1 MAAGGGGGV
10 GRGQAAMTGPPVFLG
25 NRLQESCPQ
34 PEPRRQPL
42 RATTI
47 SQVVIVAMIGKGSQS
62 HVSDKCNVAG

>member
-1 MAAGGGGGV
+1 MAAGGGWGV
-10 GRGQAAMTGPPVFLG
+10 GGAGRNDRAAVFLG

-34 PEPRRQPL
+34 PEPCQQPL

-62 HVSDKCNVAG
+62 HVSDKCKVAG